1 MPPFGVDVLYNRR
14 EKFFGDGA
22 VFAVGRLYTC
32 ILLASYFPHRL
43 DFVFLI
49 VFLSSVLSGM
59 YVPVTFPYR

>member
-49 VFLSSVLSGM
+49 VF
-59 YVPVTFPYR
+59 F